1 MIASIVAN
9 DEKEVG
15 YGMNVAGKTILVTGG
30 AGGIGEAIVRTLSE
44 KGAQVFILDLPAAEA
59 NAQKRIEEAGASGGK
74 VFFEPIDSTKEADW
88 QRVVAHVLEKT
99 GRVDV
104 LVNNAG
110 INIRKPIEDMS
121 YDEWMTMMG
130 VNVGGVFLGIKYVLP
145 VMRAQGGG
153 AIINTSSVCG
163 LIGHKYTP
171 EAYTAS
177 KGAVTLLTKAVASR
191 YGAMNI
197 RCNSIHPSTVDTP
210 LVHERLKD
218 PAFAAERLGEVP
230 LGRLATAQDV
240 ANAIWYLAS
249 EEASYINGA
258 SLTVDGGVTCY

>member
-1 MIASIVAN
+1 
-9 DEKEVG
+9 
-15 YGMNVAGKTILVTGG
+15 MNVAEKTILVTGG
-30 AGGIGEAIVRTLSE
+30 AGGIGAVVVRTLAE
-44 KGAQVFILDLPAAEA
+44 NGAKVFILDLPAAEA
-59 NAQKRIEEAGASGGK
+59 NAQKQIAEAPDGK
-74 VFFEPIDSTKEADW
+74 VFYEPIDGTSEADW
-88 QRVVAHVLEKT
+88 QRVIADVLGRT

-110 INIRKPIEDMS
+110 INIHKPIEEMS

-130 VNVGGVFLGIKYVLP
+130 VNVGAVFLGIKSVLP
-145 VMRAQGGG
+145 IMRSQGGG

-191 YGAMNI
+191 YGADII

-218 PAFAAERLGEVP
+218 PTFAAERLGEVP
-230 LGRLATAQDV
+230 LGRLASAQDV
-240 ANAIWYLAS
+240 ANAILYLAS
-249 EEASYINGA
+249 DEASYVNGA
-258 SLTVDGGVTCY
+258 SLAVDGGVTCY